1 MKGLSLRS
9 ASLYIKK
16 ARFNAGRFIMKKI
29 DEIAKIIE
37 ETADLELLVE
47 KLLMCFD
54 GINEEQRHEFMGKIS
69 LKMDDFKSK
78 SAKYFSPSSRRS
90 VHSQRLAAM
99 GQMAAAISHELR
111 NPLSGI
117 KVAAEYLL
125 HKIKDQPE
133 IIDIIVNIHNEVIFA
148 NNIITNILEHARIGK
163 PNLEKGS
170 IKKVVEE
177 AILTVVQQGSF
188 NNIKIE
194 KDISRDLPL
203 LKFDPMQ
210 IRQVFLN
217 LFINSGEA
225 MIGGGTLSVNI
236 HYKDG
241 CVLAQVIDT
250 GGGIE
255 KSHLEKLFEPFFS
268 TKVKGVGL
276 GLAIAKEIIENH
288 KGMIDV
294 ESRLGHGTTFIIR
307 IPAGIKLKKSKK

>member
-1 MKGLSLRS
+1 MR
-9 ASLYIKK
+9 
-16 ARFNAGRFIMKKI
+16 KI
-29 DEIAKIIE
+29 EQISKIIE
-37 ETADLELLVE
+37 ETDDISKILE

-54 GINEEQRHEFMGKIS
+54 GVNEKQRQAFMRQLSVKLDD
-69 LKMDDFKSK
+69 LKNKSK
-78 SAKYFSPSSRRS
+78 KHFQPSPGCS
-90 VHSQRLAAM
+90 VHSQRLTAM

-125 HKIKDQPE
+125 RKIKCQPE
-133 IIDIIVNIHNEVIFA
+133 VIDIIVNIHNEVIFA

-163 PNLEKGS
+163 PNMEKGS
-170 IKKVVEE
+170 MKRTVEE
-177 AILTVVQQGSF
+177 AILTVAQQGSF

-194 KDISRDLPL
+194 KDISRELPL
-203 LKFDPMQ
+203 LNFDPLQ

-217 LFINSGEA
+217 LFINSAEA
-225 MIGGGTLSVNI
+225 MIGGGTLSIKINQKPGWVR
-236 HYKDG
+236 
-241 CVLAQVIDT
+241 AQISDT

-288 KGMIDV
+288 KGTIDI
-294 ESRLGHGTTFIIR
+294 ESRLGDGTTFTICLPINS
-307 IPAGIKLKKSKK
+307 KSKKKKN

>member
-1 MKGLSLRS
+1 
-9 ASLYIKK
+9 
-16 ARFNAGRFIMKKI
+16 
-29 DEIAKIIE
+29 
-37 ETADLELLVE
+37 
-47 KLLMCFD
+47 
-54 GINEEQRHEFMGKIS
+54 
-69 LKMDDFKSK
+69 
-78 SAKYFSPSSRRS
+78 
-90 VHSQRLAAM
+90 M

-125 HKIKDQPE
+125 HKIKDKPE

-163 PNLEKGS
+163 PNLEKAS

-177 AILTVVQQGSF
+177 AILTVAQQGSF
-188 NNIKIE
+188 NNIEIK
-194 KDISRDLPL
+194 KYISRDLPL
-203 LKFDPMQ
+203 FNFDPMQ

-217 LFINSGEA
+217 LFINSAEA
-225 MIGGGTLSVNI
+225 MIGGGSLSIKIN
-236 HYKDG
+236 YKVDW
-241 CVLAQVIDT
+241 VITQVIDT

-294 ESRLGHGTTFIIR
+294 ESRLGVGTTFMIR
-307 IPAGIKLKKSKK
+307 MPVDSKFKKRKRQSENLKKNRKDIISR

>member
-1 MKGLSLRS
+1 
-9 ASLYIKK
+9 
-16 ARFNAGRFIMKKI
+16 MKKI
-29 DEIAKIIE
+29 EQVGKIIE
-37 ETADLELLVE
+37 ETNDLRMLLE

-54 GINEEQRHEFMGKIS
+54 GINEEQRQEFMRQIS
-69 LKMDDFKSK
+69 LKLDDFNSK
-78 SAKYFSPSSRRS
+78 NKKYVHSSSRRS

-117 KVAAEYLL
+117 KIAAEYLL

-133 IIDIIVNIHNEVIFA
+133 VIDIIVNIHNEVIFA

-163 PNLEKGS
+163 PNLEEGS
-170 IKKVVEE
+170 IKKIVEE
-177 AILTVVQQGSF
+177 AILTVAQQGSF

-203 LKFDPMQ
+203 LNFDPPQ

-217 LFINSGEA
+217 LFINSAEA
-225 MIGGGTLSVNI
+225 MIGGGTLSIKIVQKAGSVI
-236 HYKDG
+236 
-241 CVLAQVIDT
+241 AQVSDT

-276 GLAIAKEIIENH
+276 GLAIVKEIIENH

-294 ESRLGHGTTFIIR
+294 ESKLGHGTTFTICLPVGR
-307 IPAGIKLKKSKK
+307 KLKRRKR

>member
-1 MKGLSLRS
+1 MRKIEQVGK
-9 ASLYIKK
+9 I
-16 ARFNAGRFIMKKI
+16 I
-29 DEIAKIIE
+29 DE
-37 ETADLELLVE
+37 ADDLGMLVE

-54 GINEEQRHEFMGKIS
+54 GINEEQSRKFMRQIS
-69 LKMDDFKSK
+69 LKLDDFKSK
-78 SAKYFSPSSRRS
+78 SKKYVYSSSRRS
-90 VHSQRLAAM
+90 LHSQRLTAM

-163 PNLEKGS
+163 PNLEKGY
-170 IKKVVEE
+170 IKKIVEE
-177 AILTVVQQGSF
+177 AILTVAQQGSF

-194 KDISRDLPL
+194 KDISKELPL
-203 LKFDPMQ
+203 LNFDPMQ

-217 LFINSGEA
+217 LFINSAEA
-225 MIGGGTLSVNI
+225 MIGGGTLNI
-236 HYKDG
+236 KINQKPG
-241 CVLAQVIDT
+241 CVIAQVSDT
-250 GGGIE
+250 GCGIE

-276 GLAIAKEIIENH
+276 GLAIAKEIIQNH

-294 ESRLGHGTTFIIR
+294 ETKLGHGTTFTVCLPIGR
-307 IPAGIKLKKSKK
+307 KLKKRER